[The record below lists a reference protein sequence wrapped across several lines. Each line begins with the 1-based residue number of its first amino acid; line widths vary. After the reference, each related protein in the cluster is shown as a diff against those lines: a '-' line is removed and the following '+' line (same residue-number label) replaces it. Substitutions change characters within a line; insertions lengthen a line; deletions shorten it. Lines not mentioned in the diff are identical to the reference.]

1 MLDTGSAGVVSGGG
15 WNVSDTGYWILDA
28 GSAGVVEKTV
38 SAWKDAGAGVVVMPG
53 GPEDTKKNVQRSTF
67 KCW

>member
-53 GPEDTKKNVQRSTF
+53 GPVDTKKNVQRSTF